1 MRLKKFAFSCVV
13 DEDTKFLVQ
22 LNVWLAT
29 LTENAGVKPA
39 DIFVHL
45 VYDDPKLSERLEALG
60 VNCATVAK
68 FGDRKYCNKISQL
81 DTEALR
87 EYEYVVLCDADLAFI
102 EDPRPHIPEL
112 KWAVAGCP
120 VDFPNPPWDT
130 IRAVAEDVGIQN
142 TSFSAKTI
150 EGFPT
155 LSSNLNGGL
164 YVLPGSMVSQ
174 FRSEWRRLAL
184 EMLANE
190 DCMQRL
196 GEPYEKHVDQLSF
209 AFSCMSLGA
218 AVVHLPRSMNFPLHL
233 NRALY
238 QTISLPSEP
247 LICHVHDQYDWRGN
261 VLTPDGMPFPEV
273 IARANAPMA
282 RPLLV
287 NNAEKNS
294 KGKSRRKTS
303 KTSVL
308 GAPKAVVITGFHRSG
323 TSLIG
328 GAMRA
333 LGMWFDDEH
342 LIPGDDDNPKGY
354 FEDARVV
361 QLNGRILEALNQH
374 WATPAFDITH
384 PQHARKLLNEYVS
397 ACDILKDF
405 NAHSNAW
412 VIKDPRISLTLPVW
426 RDALRLVEPTREF
439 YQITL
444 LRDPM
449 ACAVSQQKRNSREPG
464 YRNDLLHITG
474 ADLDET
480 LMSWITHN
488 LSILEVAAIKG
499 PDGVAPFIVPFSEVL
514 ADPAATLNAMASH
527 LNCKL
532 AKLEVEKYVDSFVDP
547 DLNRSEKKIEPDG
560 ADTFW
565 ALQANKVYELLL
577 AYKLKPI
584 GQSDARAILDEL
596 HELRT
601 TLSAMTPVSSLLGK
615 SLRIWR
621 HQNMQTQHL
630 THRIG
635 ELESRATSGDQARQA
650 MVRLA
655 SEAEEAREAAR
666 LMRSKV
672 QHTEKVT
679 ARLVQKLESLRSS
692 QETLAAFQEVFG
704 PEFDPRTF
712 TAQGGQYQVREWVEI
727 KRALTEEGDQ
737 LKSELATL
745 TGPKN
750 ASYDPPAEEIHRNIE
765 VTVNAVKS
773 SARYRIG
780 NAIVTALQT
789 PVRILRLEPLLRR
802 MFRSLRIS

>member
-1 MRLKKFAFSCVV
+1 MQPKKFAFSCVV
-13 DEDTKFLVQ
+13 DENTKFLVQ

-29 LTENAGVKPA
+29 LTENAGVEPA

-45 VYDDPKLSERLEALG
+45 VYDDAKLSERLSALG
-60 VNCATVAK
+60 VNCVTVPK

-81 DTEALR
+81 DTEALQ

-130 IRAVAEDVGIQN
+130 IRDVAEDIGLQN
-142 TSFSAKTI
+142 ASFSARTI
-150 EGFPT
+150 EGHPT
-155 LSSNLNGGL
+155 LSANLNGGF

-190 DCMQRL
+190 TCMARL

-209 AFSCMSLGA
+209 AFSCMTLGA

-233 NRALY
+233 NHALY
-238 QTISLPSEP
+238 QTINLPSKP
-247 LICHVHDQYDWRGN
+247 VICHVHDQYDWRGH

-273 IARANAPMA
+273 ITRANAAMVT
-282 RPLLV
+282 PLLFPE
-287 NNAEKNS
+287 ADKTP
-294 KGKSRRKTS
+294 KGKSRR

-333 LGMWFDDEH
+333 LGMWFDEEH
-342 LIPGDDDNPKGY
+342 LIPGDNDNPKGY

-361 QLNGRILEALNQH
+361 QLNGRILEALDQH
-374 WATPAFDITH
+374 WATPAFNVSQ
-384 PQHARKLLNEYVS
+384 PRHAQKLLNEYVS
-397 ACDILKDF
+397 ACDILEDL

-426 RDALRLVEPTREF
+426 RDALRLIEPARELH
-439 YQITL
+439 QITL

-464 YRNDLLHITG
+464 YRNDLLHIVG

-488 LSILEVAAIKG
+488 LSILEVAAMEG
-499 PDGVAPFIVPFSEVL
+499 ADGVVPFIVPFAEVL
-514 ADPAATLNAMASH
+514 SNPAATLDAMANH

-532 AKLEVEKYVDSFVDP
+532 AKLEVEKYVESFVDP
-547 DLNRSEKKIEPDG
+547 NLNRSQKKIAPDG
-560 ADTFW
+560 ADSFW
-565 ALQANKVYELLL
+565 AVQANKLYELLL
-577 AYKLKPI
+577 AHKLKPI
-584 GQSDARAILDEL
+584 GQAEAKAILKEL
-596 HELRT
+596 NEVRSILA
-601 TLSAMTPVSSLLGK
+601 AMTPVSSLMGK
-615 SLRIWR
+615 SFRIWK
-621 HQNMQTQHL
+621 HQNIRNRDL
-630 THRIG
+630 TNRIRD
-635 ELESRATSGDQARQA
+635 LEPRAESGDKA
-650 MVRLA
+650 RLA
-655 SEAEEAREAAR
+655 MTRLAGEADAARESARTMRLKAQAA
-666 LMRSKV
+666 
-672 QHTEKVT
+672 EKTT
-679 ARLVQKLESLRSS
+679 ASLVRKLESLRSS
-692 QETLAAFQEVFG
+692 EDTLAAFREIFG
-704 PEFDPRTF
+704 PEFDPRAF
-712 TAQGGQYQVREWVEI
+712 TSPGGYHVLEWAEI
-727 KRALTEEGDQ
+727 KRALSDEVADLKAEIARLTPSEHVPVALPPEELQ
-737 LKSELATL
+737 RQVEST
-745 TGPKN
+745 
-750 ASYDPPAEEIHRNIE
+750 IH
-765 VTVNAVKS
+765 AMKG

-780 NAIVTALQT
+780 NAIVNAIQIPAHLL
-789 PVRILRLEPLLRR
+789 RIEPLLRQL
-802 MFRSLRIS
+802 FRSSRIS